1 MTSGAYSRCQ
11 RGRRIIEESMKKK
24 NEWGGGKRCREGDG
38 MGDRCETEGG
48 GVRRRG
54 RVQCTLTDSQE

>member
-1 MTSGAYSRCQ
+1 MPEGEAHH
-11 RGRRIIEESMKKK
+11 GREYEKK

-48 GVRRRG
+48 MRRRG
-54 RVQCTLTDSQE
+54 RVQRTLTDSQE